1 MVNKIVKGRSKELL
15 CQKEY
20 MSYISKLLNNPK
32 LLNKWRATRN
42 IIKTKKGYF
51 AFQNDLFNLF
61 DLSFLYK
68 EVFNDTNN
76 EANIIH
82 LIQVKKGYTE
92 EVYNELKA
100 GKPYMTK
107 TYLAVYDSKP
117 RDKPIAI
124 ELPHFWLI
132 EV

>member
-1 MVNKIVKGRSKELL
+1 MVNKIAKGRSKELL

-20 MSYISKLLNNPK
+20 ISYMAKLPNKPK
-32 LLNKWRATRN
+32 LLSKWRATRN

-51 AFQNDLFNLF
+51 AFQNDFFNSW
-61 DLSFLYK
+61 DLAFLYG
-68 EVFNDTNN
+68 DS

-100 GKPYMTK
+100 EKPYMTK
-107 TYLAVYDSKP
+107 AYLAVYDSKP

-124 ELPHFWLI
+124 ELPRFWLV